1 MARPPR
7 IEDYAVIGDGQT
19 LALVSRRGS
28 IDWLCWPR
36 FDSAAC
42 FAALLGTVDHGHWQ
56 LAPRGRA
63 KVTRRYRDDSLI
75 LETTFE
81 TDGGAVTLVDFMPPR
96 GQASDVVRVV
106 RGERGKVDM
115 HMDLTVRFDY
125 GSALP
130 WVTQQR
136 AGSAGGINL
145 LEAIAGP
152 DRVTLRTAATLTGRG
167 KHTVADF
174 TVAGGEQMEFVLT
187 YSPSHTAT
195 PQAVDVG
202 IALKETEDYWRE
214 WSSRG
219 QFDGR
224 WREAVMRSLIT
235 LKALI
240 YEPTGGIVAAATTSL
255 PEKLGGARNWD
266 YRYCWLRD
274 ATFTLLALMDA
285 GYTEEA
291 GRWSGWLVRALAG
304 APSQAQIMY
313 GLGGE
318 RRLTEWEV
326 AWLPGFRQ
334 SRPVRIGNGAALQT
348 QLDIYGEVA
357 DALQHARLGGL
368 DTGEASWAVQ
378 RELTAHVEKIW
389 SQKDEGIWEVRGPR
403 RHFTHSKIMAWV
415 AIDRAI
421 AAAEKFGLEAPL
433 TRWRNLRAR
442 IHRDVCEHGFNRRR
456 NSFVQS
462 YGSRALDASL
472 LMIALVGFL
481 PATDPRVLGTI
492 EAIGREL
499 RVDGF
504 IRRYDTAK
512 TDDGLPTGEG
522 AFLACSF
529 WYVDNLAL
537 SGRRAEAEELFEHLL
552 RCRND
557 VGLLAEEYDP
567 RTRQQLGNFP
577 QAFSHVALVSSAYNL
592 ARGEPGKAAR
602 QRACS

>member
-1 MARPPR
+1 MPRAPR

-42 FAALLGTVDHGHWQ
+42 FAALLGTADHGHWQ
-56 LAPRGRA
+56 IAPRGAAR
-63 KVTRRYRDDSLI
+63 VTRRYREDSLI
-75 LETTFE
+75 LETRFE
-81 TDGGAVTLVDFMPPR
+81 TESGAVTLVDFMPPR

-106 RGERGKVDM
+106 RGERGKVAM

-130 WVTQQR
+130 WVTQNR
-136 AGSAGGINL
+136 ATEPGGLNEL
-145 LEAIAGP
+145 TAIAGP
-152 DRVTLRTAATLTGRG
+152 DRVVLRTHARLTGRG

-174 TVAGGEQMEFVLT
+174 TVAAGETLEFVLT
-187 YSPSHTAT
+187 YSASHVELPRAI
-195 PQAVDVG
+195 DVG
-202 IALKETEDYWRE
+202 AALNETAEYWRE
-214 WSSRG
+214 WASRG
-219 QFDGR
+219 RFQGP
-224 WREAVMRSLIT
+224 WRDAVMRSLIT

-255 PEKLGGARNWD
+255 PEKLGGPRNWD

-285 GYTEEA
+285 GYMDEA
-291 GRWSGWLVRALAG
+291 GRWRDWLVRALAG

-326 AWLPGFRQ
+326 EWLPGFAN
-334 SRPVRIGNGAALQT
+334 SKPVRIGNQAALQT

-368 DTGEASWAVQ
+368 ATADASWAVQ
-378 RELTAHVEKIW
+378 CALTQHVEKIW
-389 SQKDEGIWEVRGPR
+389 HHKDEGIWEVRGPR
-403 RHFTHSKIMAWV
+403 RHFTHSKVMAWV
-415 AIDRAI
+415 ALDRAI
-421 AAAEKFGLEAPL
+421 AAAEKFKLEAPL
-433 TRWRNLRAR
+433 ARWRSLRAR

-481 PATDPRVLGTI
+481 PPDDPRVLGTI
-492 EAIGREL
+492 DAIGREL
-499 RVDGF
+499 MLDGF
-504 IRRYDTAK
+504 VRRYDTGK
-512 TDDGLPTGEG
+512 TNDGLPQGEG

-537 SGRRAEAEELFEHLL
+537 TGRRAEAGEMFEHLL

-567 RTRQQLGNFP
+567 RARRQLGNFP

-592 ARGEPGKAAR
+592 TRSGQQKPAR
-602 QRACS
+602 QRASG